1 MMEKLGGKRNYVCI
15 GKSKGRKTHLLEC
28 TLLYDGNME
37 LLVESRVHLEGD
49 RNGTER
55 INEPMTMTA
64 EETLIKQYGSLLSIS
79 QLAAILDRS
88 PDGLRITLRCS
99 GEWVNKTNATRL
111 RVARC
116 LYFRTVAVHTVPG
129 IR

>member
-1 MMEKLGGKRNYVCI
+1 M
-15 GKSKGRKTHLLEC
+15 TPLLEC

-64 EETLIKQYGSLLSIS
+64 EETLIMQYGPLLSIS

-88 PDGLRITLRCS
+88 PDGLRITLKSS
-99 GEWVNKTNATRL
+99 GEWVNKINATLLRL
-111 RVARC
+111 GRRLYSRAVEVADVLGVR
-116 LYFRTVAVHTVPG
+116 
-129 IR
+129 

>member
-1 MMEKLGGKRNYVCI
+1 MEKPGGKRNYVCI

-88 PDGLRITLRCS
+88 PDGFRITLKSS
-99 GEWVNKTNATRL
+99 GEWVNKIDATLLKLGR
-111 RVARC
+111 R
-116 LYFRTVAVHTVPG
+116 LYFRMVAVAAVLG